1 MFYWWQTIHKKIIK
15 ASTEVSFNDAIERF
29 KEEIASLKE
38 HIHIKRSLVNA
49 QREMKASL
57 TDNDLVVQADFAEA
71 HKNDHKM
78 QYKARI
84 SEVNHFHGV
93 LLL

>member
-1 MFYWWQTIHKKIIK
+1 
-15 ASTEVSFNDAIERF
+15 
-29 KEEIASLKE
+29 
-38 HIHIKRSLVNA
+38 
-49 QREMKASL
+49 MKASL